1 MYFYNEETL
10 SMAFPDLLTKCDEV
24 YGTISISVEQASTV
38 GQETRKQSD
47 SKLWFEQCAGRVTAS
62 KFYSVL
68 HTNQSQPSV
77 SLIKSICYPEAVRF
91 FQMLAN
97 MDVNMRMM
105 QDQFMANK

>member
-1 MYFYNEETL
+1 
-10 SMAFPDLLTKCDEV
+10 MAPYL
-24 YGTISISVEQASTV
+24 SVEQASTV

-91 FQMLAN
+91 FQMLAH

-105 QDQFMANK
+105 QDKFMQNE